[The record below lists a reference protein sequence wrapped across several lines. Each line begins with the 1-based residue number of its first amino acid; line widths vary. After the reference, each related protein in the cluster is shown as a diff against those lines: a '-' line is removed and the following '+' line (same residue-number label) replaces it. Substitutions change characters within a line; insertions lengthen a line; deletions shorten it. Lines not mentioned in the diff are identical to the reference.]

1 MKHATR
7 FWIAAALLL
16 AAAGAASAGTVSVK
30 YQDMDKYMDVPIME
44 QGRAEM
50 LKQFTEHFQRLAQHL
65 PAKQHLNIT
74 VTDIDLA
81 GRVEPH
87 RRHFIDDVRILRG
100 GADWPSMQI
109 QYTLQQNGQVI
120 KSGDEHVAN
129 MMYLNRINRYDN
141 DSLRYEK
148 QMLDDWFREKFEP
161 PKVSRADH

>member
-1 MKHATR
+1 MRTP
-7 FWIAAALLL
+7 ILAAALL
-16 AAAGAASAGTVSVK
+16 ACVGVASAGVTVK
-30 YQDMDKYMDVPIME
+30 YEDPSKFQDMPHNDRDRDQV
-44 QGRAEM
+44 
-50 LKQFTEHFQRLAQHL
+50 LKDLSEHFAKLGKKL
-65 PAKQHLNIT
+65 PAGQDLIIT
-74 VTDIDLA
+74 VKDIDLA
-81 GRVEPH
+81 GREEPT
-87 RRHFIDDVRILRG
+87 RRRIEDIRILRG